1 MFTNSWTTIFATI
14 VCKLNSWGRT
24 SGLFITWSSS
34 TGVDRCP
41 LYPQGMMDLP
51 ESQDIFTDFWKLAN
65 GATEHEA
72 RGVPSV
78 AVPSEKTYEALTKP
92 CFRSN
97 WSPGTLLQLLVL
109 RLGWL

>member
-1 MFTNSWTTIFATI
+1 
-14 VCKLNSWGRT
+14 
-24 SGLFITWSSS
+24 
-34 TGVDRCP
+34 
-41 LYPQGMMDLP
+41 MDLP

-109 RLGWL
+109 RLGWLQHWGISASASFQWARAS